1 MNGFESALA
10 LFAGFLDLLTKPAGY
25 GIAVW
30 VLTIIFAWS
39 GVAKLRKPALAAM
52 AITDFGILRRIRPRL
67 GSALGGTE
75 VLLALFL
82 ATGILPMVFLPV
94 TAGLLWLF
102 VLLIARSLWL
112 GEDFACF
119 CFGDADSRLSRW
131 TLVRTAALAMLA
143 SLLAVAPLPTGS
155 YAGFVQAYLLQ
166 AVAAA
171 AIVGAVVLGGQ
182 IPRLLRWNR
191 DPYRVGNMEVGE

>member
-10 LFAGFLDLLTKPAGY
+10 LFAGLLDLLTAPAGY

-30 VLTIIFAWS
+30 VLAIIFVWS
-39 GVAKLRKPALAAM
+39 GVAKLRKPTLAAM
-52 AITDFGILRRIRPRL
+52 AITDFGVLRRIRPRL
-67 GSALGGTE
+67 GSALGSAE

-82 ATGILPMVFLPV
+82 ASGILPMVSLPF

-112 GEDFACF
+112 GKDFACF

-131 TLVRTAALAMLA
+131 TLARTAALALPA
-143 SLLAVAPLPTGS
+143 SVLAVAPLPAGS
-155 YAGFVQAYLLQ
+155 YAGLTTAYILQ
-166 AVAAA
+166 AVTAA
-171 AIVGAVVLGGQ
+171 AIVGIVVLGSQ
-182 IPRLLRWNR
+182 IPRLLLWNR
-191 DPYRVGNMEVGE
+191 DPYGLGNTEVN